1 MKYIILFLLT
11 SCYVQAQDVKDY
23 NTAFNNAI
31 ALGFKMD
38 MPLDTVKTLF
48 KTGFETTPDSSD
60 IRIVYQY
67 DPKQYGL
74 DNITF
79 YFDKDGNQPLY
90 AVFLQ
95 FSDADTLAAFCQK
108 KLGTSDHPGMEDH
121 WIIAL
126 DAYGI
131 ATLFWRDENFLV
143 MANNLPETELFGMEN
158 FDLGK
163 VFIAEHVAEQNG
175 GLPSEEVEMVIDSVF
190 GPPDK
195 ELTNTINT
203 IIAYA
208 LLDFEGMKDDPI
220 PGKMNEYQALLS
232 IGDDP
237 ENTIIRKNV
246 NDTWRL
252 ESKIATKVSL
262 EEAQNTYYTM
272 QIQLENL
279 EALEYRLLK
288 KSEYTSNT
296 ANTYIW
302 EIESLDGDDLGVIMK
317 LQLYYSGDEAF
328 SVRFEVGR

>member
-48 KTGFETTPDSSD
+48 KTDFEATPDSSE
-60 IRIVYQY
+60 IRIIYQY

-79 YFDKDGNQPLY
+79 YFDQDGSQPLY

-95 FSDADTLAAFCQK
+95 FSNPDTLAAFCQK
-108 KLGTSDHPGMEDH
+108 KLGTPDHPGMEEH

-126 DAYGI
+126 DQYGT

-143 MANNLPETELFGMEN
+143 MATNLPETELFGMEN

-175 GLPSEEVEMVIDSVF
+175 GWTGNEAEIVIDSVF

-195 ELTNTINT
+195 ELTTTINT
-203 IIAYA
+203 IIEYA
-208 LLDFEGMKDDPI
+208 LIDFEGMKDDPI
-220 PGKMNEYQALLS
+220 PGKMNEYQTLLS
-232 IGDDP
+232 LSEDP

-246 NDTWRL
+246 NNTWRL
-252 ESKIATKVSL
+252 ESKIATKVPL
-262 EEAQNTYYTM
+262 EEAQNTYHDM
-272 QIQLENL
+272 QTQLEKL

-288 KSEYTSNT
+288 KSEYASNT

-302 EIESLDGDDLGVIMK
+302 EIESLDGENLGVIMK
-317 LQLYYSGDEAF
+317 LQLYYSGEEAF
-328 SVRFEVGR
+328 SVRLEVGR

>member
-1 MKYIILFLLT
+1 MKYIILLLLT
-11 SCYVQAQDVKDY
+11 SYTIQAQDVKDY

-38 MPLDTVKTLF
+38 MPLDTAKTLF
-48 KTGFETTPDSSD
+48 KTGFEATPDSSG
-60 IRIVYQY
+60 IRIIYQY

-79 YFDKDGNQPLY
+79 YFDQDGTQPLY

-108 KLGTSDHPGMEDH
+108 KLGTPDHPGMEDH

-126 DAYGI
+126 DQYGI
-131 ATLFWRDENFLV
+131 ATLFWRDKNFLV

-158 FDLGK
+158 FDLGQA
-163 VFIAEHVAEQNG
+163 FIAEHVAEQNG
-175 GLPSEEVEMVIDSVF
+175 GWPQTEVEIVIDSVF

-195 ELTNTINT
+195 EFTSTINT

-220 PGKMNEYQALLS
+220 PGKMNEYQTLLS
-232 IGDDP
+232 FSDDP
-237 ENTIIRKNV
+237 ENTIIRKNI
-246 NDTWRL
+246 NNTWRL
-252 ESKIATKVSL
+252 ESKIATKVPL
-262 EEAQNTYYTM
+262 EEAQNTYHDT
-272 QIQLENL
+272 QKQLENL

-302 EIESLDGDDLGVIMK
+302 EVESLDGEDLGIIIK
-317 LQLYYSGDEAF
+317 LQLYYSGEEAF
-328 SVRFEVGR
+328 SVRMEVGR